1 MEVVPLTVGSTAR
14 AWDEQHL
21 DVSAAAEQIGG
32 ASSGGFTDAV
42 AGTASRFATTWQR
55 HADGLAGQAEAQADG
70 LRTAIDDYLNTDRA
84 VGYDALALRAYLT
97 EIR

>member
-1 MEVVPLTVGSTAR
+1 MEVVPLTVGAAAR

-21 DVSAAAEQIGG
+21 DVSAAAGQIGG

-55 HADGLAGQAEAQADG
+55 HAEDLAGQAEAQADG
-70 LRTAIDDYLNTDRA
+70 LRSAIDDDLSTDRA
-84 VGYDALALRAYLT
+84 VGYHALALKASLV